1 VQLVKFKIPNDVTV
15 LENDVTSKWS
25 RFYGR
30 ATAAA
35 KKTLKKKQRERE
47 RDTYEK
53 PRSCAL
59 SLSPKC
65 LNAGK
70 LLFT

>member
-35 KKTLKKKQRERE
+35 KKTFKKEAERE